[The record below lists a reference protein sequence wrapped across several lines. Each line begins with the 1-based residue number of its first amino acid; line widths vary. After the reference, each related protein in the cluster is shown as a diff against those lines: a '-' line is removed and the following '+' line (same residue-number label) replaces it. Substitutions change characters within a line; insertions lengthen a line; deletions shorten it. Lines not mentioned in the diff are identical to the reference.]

1 MQEWSGIEAGFQG
14 FSVCIMMYDWN
25 LFVLYFTV
33 SECKDNLLVN
43 PPPKKNETTK
53 KPLGI
58 PENYITHPEFSHTRT
73 SAIPRGNAKLW
84 KESHWDWS
92 EAKAH
97 PQGSHESYENKQPN
111 KMHWFFEGKM
121 CDGHQNPSKTWPT
134 NMLSPLI
141 LPLQNLSH
149 TKITR

>member
-53 KPLGI
+53 NAWDPRKK
-58 PENYITHPEFSHTRT
+58 ITSHTPNFRT
-73 SAIPRGNAKLW
+73 PKLGNPPSQRQLWRKIRG
-84 KESHWDWS
+84 EG
-92 EAKAH
+92 H
-97 PQGSHESYENKQPN
+97 PQGSHESYETNSN

-121 CDGHQNPSKTWPT
+121 CDGHQNPSKTWPKT
-134 NMLSPLI
+134 CYHLWF

-149 TKITR
+149 AK